1 MKKET
6 KIKNIL
12 IQNNTYLIF
21 LGLVIVCALLSNTFL
36 TTMNI
41 RNIALQQSGP
51 ICVVLGMLF
60 VILTGGIDLS
70 VGSVMALGAAAA
82 AYMIVNWNMH
92 FILAMLITVLIGLVA
107 GAFTGILVAF
117 AKFQGFVASLAMMT
131 MARGLALMITRG
143 APIRMEKDTL
153 GTLVNKEYAYPMLFL
168 VLIAILIFVFIQK
181 YTAFGRIVIAIG
193 SNIKSVELA
202 GIHVRRYLVAVYAIS
217 GFMSALAGIFIA
229 ARSSTGSATIG
240 NAQELDAIA
249 ACVIGGASLA
259 GGKGNV
265 TKAVVGALV
274 LALISNIMNLC
285 AVPAYPQDVIK
296 GIIIILAVLLQ
307 LMTDKSDTTV

>member
-1 MKKET
+1 
-6 KIKNIL
+6 
-12 IQNNTYLIF
+12 
-21 LGLVIVCALLSNTFL
+21 
-36 TTMNI
+36 
-41 RNIALQQSGP
+41 
-51 ICVVLGMLF
+51 MLF
-60 VILTGGIDLS
+60 I
-70 VGSVMALGAAAA
+70 
-82 AYMIVNWNMH
+82 
-92 FILAMLITVLIGLVA
+92 
-107 GAFTGILVAF
+107 
-117 AKFQGFVASLAMMT
+117 
-131 MARGLALMITRG
+131 
-143 APIRMEKDTL
+143 
-153 GTLVNKEYAYPMLFL
+153 

-296 GIIIILAVLLQ
+296 GVIIILAVLLQ